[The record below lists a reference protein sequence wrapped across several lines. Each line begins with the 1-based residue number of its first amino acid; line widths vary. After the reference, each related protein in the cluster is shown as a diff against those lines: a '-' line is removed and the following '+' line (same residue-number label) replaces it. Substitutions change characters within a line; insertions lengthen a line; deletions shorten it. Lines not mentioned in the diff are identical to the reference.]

1 MKKFLNK
8 ALKGE
13 TYTKTPLT
21 KEGSERKYFRIKTK
35 SNTYVL
41 SHSSVEQKK
50 LFLKTHKIFS
60 KMGLN
65 VPRIFF
71 VQDDFN
77 DAPPSKD
84 EASIA
89 DKTCKNILQEDLSN
103 QSLEKEVQE
112 SKSFPLAYYKKALDQ
127 IIKLQSFSQLDS
139 KRFLNKLPSSDRAS
153 PGLFTT
159 DLTGSEK
166 KFEGFLNE
174 MLFTEKHLIK
184 GFFKLK
190 LDHSLRKNYLRELKN
205 ISQKLKSFPHRLS
218 HRDLHSR
225 NIFIKDQKIFLI
237 DFQDTGFFPRF
248 YDLASLLYDPY
259 VAEHL
264 RDEIRKKL
272 FHYFLLHIAEEKGH
286 VAEEKG
292 HVAEEE
298 LLITALQRLFKATG
312 NFASFYIL
320 RKKKSHLKYIPPAL
334 KQIEHLLKK
343 QDQYPF
349 FLELI
354 QKLLRTKKSGVNK
367 SLF

>member
-1 MKKFLNK
+1 M
-8 ALKGE
+8 
-13 TYTKTPLT
+13 
-21 KEGSERKYFRIKTK
+21 
-35 SNTYVL
+35 
-41 SHSSVEQKK
+41 EQKK
-50 LFLKTHKIFS
+50 LFLKTHKLFS
-60 KMGLN
+60 KIGLN

-71 VQDDFN
+71 AQDDFN
-77 DAPPSKD
+77 DAPPSKE

-139 KRFLNKLPSSDRAS
+139 KRSLNKLPSSDRVS

-159 DLTGSEK
+159 GLTGSEKRFVQNSVQNLK

-237 DFQDTGFFPRF
+237 DFQDTGVFPRF

-272 FHYFLLHIAEEKGH
+272 FHYFLLRVAGDRACMVEDKDLHIAGDKSPGIARDKGLQ
-286 VAEEKG
+286 G
-292 HVAEEE
+292 AEEE